1 MTREEFH
8 EKIQLYGD
16 SIFRTALHC
25 LRHVPDAEDVT
36 QNVLLKLYR
45 NQTPFASP
53 EHEKHWVLR
62 VTVNECKKLRS
73 SAWFRHTVSMVEYQ
87 LEHPF
92 QEPGQSE
99 LFLAVMSLPSRYR
112 IAVYLYYYEDY
123 SVREISEMLGR
134 KESTVQTHLM
144 RARKLLK
151 EKLQEEW
158 SYGNETKPV

>member
-45 NQTPFASP
+45 NRTPFASP
-53 EHEKHWVLR
+53 EHEKRWVLR
-62 VTVNECKKLRS
+62 VTV
-73 SAWFRHTVSMVEYQ
+73 SMEEYQ

-112 IAVYLYYYEDY
+112 ISVYLYYYEDY

>member
-1 MTREEFH
+1 MSREEFPQ
-8 EKIQLYGD
+8 KIQLYGD
-16 SIFRTALHC
+16 TIFRTALHC

-45 NQTPFASP
+45 NRAPFASP
-53 EHEKHWVLR
+53 EHERRWVLK
-62 VTVNECKKLRS
+62 VTVNECRKLRS
-73 SAWFRHTVSMVEYQ
+73 SAWFRHTVSMEEYQ

-99 LFLAVMSLPSRYR
+99 LFLAVMDLPARYR
-112 IAVYLYYYEDY
+112 IVVYLYYYEDY
-123 SVREISEMLGR
+123 SVKEISEMLRR

-151 EKLQEEW
+151 TKLQEDW
-158 SYGNETKPV
+158 SYENQSKPI

>member
-53 EHEKHWVLR
+53 EH
-62 VTVNECKKLRS
+62 
-73 SAWFRHTVSMVEYQ
+73 
-87 LEHPF
+87 
-92 QEPGQSE
+92 
-99 LFLAVMSLPSRYR
+99 
-112 IAVYLYYYEDY
+112 
-123 SVREISEMLGR
+123 
-134 KESTVQTHLM
+134 
-144 RARKLLK
+144 
-151 EKLQEEW
+151 
-158 SYGNETKPV
+158 